1 MDKNENLTK
10 GAEQNINEENLEQSL
25 ENDNNADIENDVQT
39 EAEAKEE
46 ESQSGDAS
54 CCEEVEKTKA
64 QLIEKTRQCE
74 EYFNKLQRLAAE
86 FDNYKKRT
94 AKEKEALYLDAT
106 SDVVA
111 AFLPVVDNL
120 ERALEAAKNT
130 TNADSLKEGI
140 ELVYRQIRDVLEKL
154 DVEAIEAV
162 GNEFDPN
169 LHNAVSHIE
178 DEQYGDNVVVEEF
191 QKGYICKDKVIRHS
205 MVKVAN

>member
-10 GAEQNINEENLEQSL
+10 GAEQSMNEENLEQNL
-25 ENDNNADIENDVQT
+25 ESDNNADIESDVQT
-39 EAEAKEE
+39 EEKVKAD
-46 ESQSGDAS
+46 ESQSSDAS

-74 EYFNKLQRLAAE
+74 EYFNKLQRIAAE

-140 ELVYRQIRDVLEKL
+140 ELVYRQIRDVLGKL
-154 DVEAIEAV
+154 DVEVIEAV

-178 DEQYGDNVVVEEF
+178 DEQYGENVVVEEF